1 MKVSCRLSYLRR
13 NKSHHKTIEKRRQTM
28 RPFRKLWASIRSRRD
43 AGDDVVSL
51 DREAAAPERVSRDP
65 YRIIVWDIDDSRPFS
80 EEMLSQAPEYDYLA
94 TEGRASAAAVPGR
107 QALRFAC
114 DYDAAFDSFFSPPT
128 RLVTFAEDVTVV
140 PIQSRQSLTED
151 EKRSLYGVKSTK
163 KEKSLKEQHFEDSKH
178 CIENAIEEEM
188 FFPNHEGKL
197 VHPAHFR
204 SFVREILP
212 TLPRDMNVPGFL
224 SFEEY
229 YGLLEYHARKY
240 NTSIAEEMIQDDPVE
255 V

>member
-1 MKVSCRLSYLRR
+1 
-13 NKSHHKTIEKRRQTM
+13 
-28 RPFRKLWASIRSRRD
+28 
-43 AGDDVVSL
+43 
-51 DREAAAPERVSRDP
+51 
-65 YRIIVWDIDDSRPFS
+65 
-80 EEMLSQAPEYDYLA
+80 
-94 TEGRASAAAVPGR
+94 
-107 QALRFAC
+107 
-114 DYDAAFDSFFSPPT
+114 
-128 RLVTFAEDVTVV
+128 VTVV

-151 EKRSLYGVKSTK
+151 EKRSLYGVKITK

-212 TLPRDMNVPGFL
+212 TLPRDMNVPGLL

-229 YGLLEYHARKY
+229 YSLLEYHARKY
-240 NTSIAEEMIQDDPVE
+240 NTSIVAEMIQDDPVE